1 MKVVVGLGR
10 GGGTQAALV
19 PSHRHLSI
27 VKSMTTLQLNSD
39 NGGQQGG
46 GGGGTGEKPQS
57 NRWDLS

>member
-19 PSHRHLSI
+19 PSHCHLSI

-39 NGGQQGG
+39 NGGQLGG
-46 GGGGTGEKPQS
+46 GVDSVRNLKVTVGI
-57 NRWDLS
+57 

>member
-1 MKVVVGLGR
+1 MGLGR

-46 GGGGTGEKPQS
+46 GGGAGEKPQS